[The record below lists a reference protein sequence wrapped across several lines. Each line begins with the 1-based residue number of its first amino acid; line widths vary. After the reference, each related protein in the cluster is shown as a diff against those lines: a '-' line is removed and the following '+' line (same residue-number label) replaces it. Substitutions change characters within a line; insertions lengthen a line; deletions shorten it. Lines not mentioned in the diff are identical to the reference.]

1 MVSGDAAVAERTPSR
16 RVAIVGAVIVACLL
30 GWWVY
35 AHFIERKPVPKPPP
49 AVPVTAAVATAR
61 DAPALVPAL
70 GTVLSMDVVEVMPEV
85 TGRITRIYFKQGQE
99 VEAGQK
105 LFQIDPRPYQAALEQ
120 AQGQLARD
128 KALLAEATMDLARYK
143 RLASQNSIELQT
155 YEDQKYVVGQDQG
168 TVRLDQGNVAAARV
182 NLEYCE
188 ITSPVTGRTGVI
200 QVDLGNFVQPS
211 SAAAQAASTN
221 SSSSN
226 GGSGGGSSTLA
237 GGGSGSSSGG
247 STALVAVT
255 QMEPIFVSFNVPE
268 NQLATVIENQAKGP
282 LSVAAYTAAGRLLA
296 TGTLT
301 LINNQVDTTTG
312 TILLEATFAN
322 KEQRLWP
329 NQFVSVELTE
339 FVRKGA
345 VTVPAEAV
353 MTGPDGEYV
362 YVIGADHKVKRVPVT
377 VDSNQQGIA
386 VIGKGVTAGE
396 QVVTNGQYR
405 LDDQTLV
412 SIQQPAG
419 AAPGQSAAAASATS
433 APTGSGTAAGQ

>member
-1 MVSGDAAVAERTPSR
+1 MTERARPH
-16 RVAIVGAVIVACLL
+16 RVALAGAVIVACLV
-30 GWWVY
+30 GWWIY
-35 AHFIERKPVPKPPP
+35 AHFIRRKPAPPPPP
-49 AVPVTAAVATAR
+49 AVPVTAAAATTR
-61 DAPALVPAL
+61 DVPALVPAL

-85 TGRITRIYFKQGQE
+85 TGRITRIYFKQGQD
-99 VEAGQK
+99 VKAGQK
-105 LFQIDPRPYQAALEQ
+105 LFQIDPRPYEAALEQ

-128 KALLAEATMDLARYK
+128 QALLGEATMDLARYEK
-143 RLASQNSIELQT
+143 LASQNSIQRQT

-188 ITSPVTGRTGVI
+188 VTSPVTGRTGVI

-211 SAAAQAASTN
+211 SAATQAASTN

-226 GGSGGGSSTLA
+226 GGSAAGSSSGSA

-255 QMEPIFVSFNVPE
+255 QMDPIFVSFNVPE

-282 LSVAAYTAAGRLLA
+282 LAVAAYTAGGQLLA

-301 LINNQVDTTTG
+301 LVNNQVDTTTG
-312 TILLEATFAN
+312 TVLLEATFAN
-322 KEQRLWP
+322 RQQHLWP
-329 NQFVSVELTE
+329 NEFVSVELTE
-339 FVRKGA
+339 FVRRNA
-345 VTVPAEAV
+345 VTVPAVAL

-362 YVIGADHKVKRVPVT
+362 YVVGADHKVKRVPVT

-386 VIGKGVTAGE
+386 VISKGVTAGE

-405 LDDQTLV
+405 LDDATLV
-412 SIQQPAG
+412 SIQQPQSAP
-419 AAPGQSAAAASATS
+419 PGQSSGAAAATS
-433 APTGSGTAAGQ
+433 APTGATAGRQSQ

>member
-1 MVSGDAAVAERTPSR
+1 MPTVAERTNAPR
-16 RVAIVGAVIVACLL
+16 LVLAGAAVAVGLL
-30 GWWVY
+30 GWWIYVR
-35 AHFIERKPVPKPPP
+35 FIARKPAAPPPP
-49 AVPVTAAVATAR
+49 AVPVTAAVAIAR
-61 DAPALVPAL
+61 DVPALVPAL
-70 GTVLSMDVVEVMPEV
+70 GTVLSMDVVQVMPEV
-85 TGRITRIYFKQGQE
+85 TGRITKIYFKQGQE

-105 LFQIDPRPYQAALEQ
+105 LFEIDPRPYQAALEQ

-128 KALLAEATMDLARYK
+128 RAALAEAVMDLARYR

-155 YEDQKYVVGQDQG
+155 AEDQEYVVGQDRG
-168 TVRLDQGNVAAARV
+168 TVALDEGNLAAARV

-200 QVDLGNFVQPS
+200 QVDLGNFVQPA

-226 GGSGGGSSTLA
+226 GGSA
-237 GGGSGSSSGG
+237 AGSSSGSAGSGSGGSASGG
-247 STALVAVT
+247 STPLVAVT

-282 LSVAAYTAAGRLLA
+282 LAVAAYTAGGQLLA
-296 TGTLT
+296 TGALS

-322 KEQRLWP
+322 RQQHLWP
-329 NQFVSVELTE
+329 NAFVSVELTE
-339 FVRKGA
+339 FVRKSA
-345 VTVPAEAV
+345 VTVPSVAV

-362 YVIGADHKVKRVPVT
+362 YVIGSDHKVKRVAVT
-377 VDSNQQGIA
+377 VDSDQHGIA
-386 VIGKGVTAGE
+386 VIGKGITAGE

-405 LDDQTLV
+405 LDDETLV
-412 SIQQPAG
+412 SIQQPAST
-419 AAPGQSAAAASATS
+419 APTQSSAAVSATS
-433 APTGSGTAAGQ
+433 ASTGAAAGH

>member
-1 MVSGDAAVAERTPSR
+1 MPSAAERAYAR
-16 RVAIVGAVIVACLL
+16 LAIAGAVVVVGLL
-30 GWWVY
+30 GWWIYVR
-35 AHFIERKPVPKPPP
+35 FIARKPPPPPPP
-49 AVPVTAAVATAR
+49 AVPVTAVVATAR
-61 DAPALVPAL
+61 DVPALVPAL

-105 LFQIDPRPYQAALEQ
+105 LFEIDPRPYQAALEQ

-128 KALLAEATMDLARYK
+128 RASLAEAVMDLARYRK
-143 RLASQNSIELQT
+143 LASQNSIQRQT
-155 YEDQKYVVGQDQG
+155 AEDQAYVVGQDRG
-168 TVRLDQGNVAAARV
+168 TVALDQGNVAAARV
-182 NLEYCE
+182 NLDYCQ

-200 QVDLGNFVQPS
+200 QVGLGNFVQPA

-226 GGSGGGSSTLA
+226 GGSPA
-237 GGGSGSSSGG
+237 GSSSGTAGSGSGGSASG

-268 NQLATVIENQAKGP
+268 NQLATVLENQAKGP
-282 LSVAAYTAAGRLLA
+282 LTVAAYTAGGQLLA
-296 TGTLT
+296 TGTLS

-322 KEQRLWP
+322 RQQRLWP

-339 FVRKGA
+339 FVRKSA
-345 VTVPAEAV
+345 VTVPAVAA

-362 YVIGADHKVKRVPVT
+362 YVIGSDHKVKRVPVT

-386 VIGKGVTAGE
+386 VIGKGLTAGE
-396 QVVTNGQYR
+396 EVVTNGQYR
-405 LDDQTLV
+405 LDDETLV
-412 SIQQPAG
+412 SIQQPAS
-419 AAPGQSAAAASATS
+419 ATPGQSSAAVS
-433 APTGSGTAAGQ
+433 APSASTGAAAGQ

>member
-1 MVSGDAAVAERTPSR
+1 MPTVAERTYAPR
-16 RVAIVGAVIVACLL
+16 LALAGAVVVVGLL
-30 GWWVY
+30 GWWIYVR
-35 AHFIERKPVPKPPP
+35 FIARKPPPPPPP

-61 DAPALVPAL
+61 DMPALVPAL

-85 TGRITRIYFKQGQE
+85 TGRITRIYFRQGQE
-99 VEAGQK
+99 VKAGQK
-105 LFQIDPRPYQAALEQ
+105 LFEIDPRPYQAALEQ

-128 KALLAEATMDLARYK
+128 RASLSEAVMDLARYRK
-143 RLASQNSIELQT
+143 LASQNSIQLQT
-155 YEDQKYVVGQDQG
+155 AEDQEYVVGQDRG
-168 TVRLDQGNVAAARV
+168 TVALDQGNVAAARV
-182 NLEYCE
+182 NLEYCQ

-200 QVDLGNFVQPS
+200 QVGLGNFVQPS

-226 GGSGGGSSTLA
+226 GGSPA
-237 GGGSGSSSGG
+237 GSSSGTAGSGSGGSASG

-268 NQLATVIENQAKGP
+268 NQLATVLENQAKGP
-282 LSVAAYTAAGRLLA
+282 LTVDAYTAGGQLLA
-296 TGTLT
+296 TGTLS

-322 KEQRLWP
+322 RQQRLWP

-339 FVRKGA
+339 FVRKSA
-345 VTVPAEAV
+345 VTVPAVAA

-377 VDSNQQGIA
+377 LDSNQQGIA
-386 VIGKGVTAGE
+386 VIGKGLTAGE

-412 SIQQPAG
+412 SIQQPAS
-419 AAPGQSAAAASATS
+419 ATPGQSSAAVS
-433 APTGSGTAAGQ
+433 APSASTGAAAGQ

>member
-1 MVSGDAAVAERTPSR
+1 MTERAAPR
-16 RVAIVGAVIVACLL
+16 RLALAGGVIVACLF
-30 GWWVY
+30 GWWIY
-35 AHFIERKPVPKPPP
+35 AHFIKRKPAPPPPP
-49 AVPVTAAVATAR
+49 AVPVTAAVVTAR
-61 DAPALVPAL
+61 DVPALVPAL

-85 TGRITRIYFKQGQE
+85 TGRITRIYFKQGQDVKE
-99 VEAGQK
+99 GQR
-105 LFQIDPRPYQAALEQ
+105 LFEIDPRPYEAALEQ

-128 KALLAEATMDLARYK
+128 QASLDEAIMDLARYK
-143 RLASQNSIELQT
+143 KLASQNSIELQT
-155 YEDQKYVVGQDQG
+155 YEDQKYVVGQDKG
-168 TVRLDQGNVAAARV
+168 TVRLDRGNVAAARV

-221 SSSSN
+221 ASSSS
-226 GGSGGGSSTLA
+226 GGSGGGSSSLA
-237 GGGSGSSSGG
+237 GSGSGGSSGG

-255 QMEPIFVSFNVPE
+255 QMDPIFVSFNVPE
-268 NQLATVIENQAKGP
+268 NQLATILENQAKGP
-282 LSVAAYTAAGRLLA
+282 LAVAAYTAGGQLLA

-312 TILLEATFAN
+312 TVLLEATFAN
-322 KEQRLWP
+322 RQQRLWP
-329 NQFVSVELTE
+329 NEFVSVELTE
-339 FVRKGA
+339 FVRRSA
-345 VTVPAEAV
+345 VTVPAVAL

-386 VIGKGVTAGE
+386 AISKGIAAGE

-405 LDDQTLV
+405 LDDGTLV

-419 AAPGQSAAAASATS
+419 TPPGQSSGQAAVTS
-433 APTGSGTAAGQ
+433 APAGSAAGR

>member
-1 MVSGDAAVAERTPSR
+1 MTERARPR
-16 RVAIVGAVIVACLL
+16 RLALAGAVIVACLV
-30 GWWVY
+30 GWWIY
-35 AHFIERKPVPKPPP
+35 AHFIRRKPAPPPPP
-49 AVPVTAAVATAR
+49 AVPVTAAAATTR
-61 DAPALVPAL
+61 DVPALVPAL

-85 TGRITRIYFKQGQE
+85 TGRITRIYFKQGQD
-99 VEAGQK
+99 VKAGQK
-105 LFQIDPRPYQAALEQ
+105 LFQIDPRPYEAALEQ

-128 KALLAEATMDLARYK
+128 QALLGEATMDLARYEK
-143 RLASQNSIELQT
+143 LAAQNSIQRQT

-188 ITSPVTGRTGVI
+188 VTSPVTGRTGVI

-211 SAAAQAASTN
+211 SAATQAASTN

-226 GGSGGGSSTLA
+226 GGSGAGSSAGSA
-237 GGGSGSSSGG
+237 GGGSASAGG

-255 QMEPIFVSFNVPE
+255 QMQPIFVSFNVPE
-268 NQLATVIENQAKGP
+268 NQLATILENQAKGP
-282 LSVAAYTAAGRLLA
+282 LPVAAYTPGGELLA

-329 NQFVSVELTE
+329 NQFVAVELTE
-339 FVRKGA
+339 FVRRNA

-353 MTGPDGEYV
+353 MTGPDGEYI
-362 YVIGADHKVKRVPVT
+362 YVIGADHKVKRIDVT

-386 VIGKGVTAGE
+386 VIGKGLAAGE
-396 QVVTNGQYR
+396 EVVTNGQYR
-405 LDDQTLV
+405 LDEGSLV
-412 SIQQPAG
+412 SIQQPAS
-419 AAPGQSAAAASATS
+419 APGQASAATS
-433 APTGSGTAAGQ
+433 AAPVSTGAAAER

>member
-16 RVAIVGAVIVACLL
+16 RVFIAGAVIVACLL
-30 GWWVY
+30 GWWIY
-35 AHFIERKPVPKPPP
+35 AHFIERKPAPKPPP

-105 LFQIDPRPYQAALEQ
+105 LFQIDPRPYEAALEQ
-120 AQGQLARD
+120 AEGQLARD
-128 KALLAEATMDLARYK
+128 KALLAEATMDLARYR
-143 RLASQNSIELQT
+143 RLASQNSIERQT
-155 YEDQKYVVGQDQG
+155 YEDQKYVVAQDQG
-168 TVRLDQGNVAAARV
+168 TVRLDQGNVAVARV
-182 NLEYCE
+182 NLDYCE

-200 QVDLGNFVQPS
+200 QVDLGNFVQPA
-211 SAAAQAASTN
+211 SAAEQAASTN

-226 GGSGGGSSTLA
+226 GGSAAGSSAGSA
-237 GGGSGSSSGG
+237 GGGSGSSASG

-268 NQLATVIENQAKGP
+268 NQLATVIENQAKDP
-282 LSVAAYTAAGRLLA
+282 LSVAAYTAGGELLA

-345 VTVPAEAV
+345 VTIPAEAV

-362 YVIGADHKVKRVPVT
+362 YVIGADHKVKRVVVT

-386 VIGKGVTAGE
+386 VIGKGITVGE
-396 QVVTNGQYR
+396 QVVITGQYR
-405 LDDQTLV
+405 LDDSTLV
-412 SIQQPAG
+412 SVQ
-419 AAPGQSAAAASATS
+419 
-433 APTGSGTAAGQ
+433 

>member
-1 MVSGDAAVAERTPSR
+1 MTERAAPR
-16 RVAIVGAVIVACLL
+16 RLALAGGVIVACLF
-30 GWWVY
+30 GWWIY
-35 AHFIERKPVPKPPP
+35 AHFIKRKPAPPPPP
-49 AVPVTAAVATAR
+49 AVPVTAAVVTAR
-61 DAPALVPAL
+61 DVPALVPAL

-85 TGRITRIYFKQGQE
+85 TGRITRIYFKQGQDVKE
-99 VEAGQK
+99 GQR
-105 LFQIDPRPYQAALEQ
+105 LFEIDPRPYEAALEQ

-128 KALLAEATMDLARYK
+128 QASLDEAIMDLARYK
-143 RLASQNSIELQT
+143 KLASQNSIELQT
-155 YEDQKYVVGQDQG
+155 YEDQKYVVGQDKG

-221 SSSSN
+221 ASSSS
-226 GGSGGGSSTLA
+226 GGSGGGSSSLA
-237 GGGSGSSSGG
+237 GSGSGGSSGG

-255 QMEPIFVSFNVPE
+255 QMDPIFVSFNVPE
-268 NQLATVIENQAKGP
+268 NQLATILENQAKGP
-282 LSVAAYTAAGRLLA
+282 LAVAAYTAGGQLLA

-312 TILLEATFAN
+312 TVLLEATFAN
-322 KEQRLWP
+322 RQQRLWP
-329 NQFVSVELTE
+329 NEFVSVELTE
-339 FVRKGA
+339 FVRRSA
-345 VTVPAEAV
+345 VTVPAVAL

-386 VIGKGVTAGE
+386 AISKGIAAGE

-405 LDDQTLV
+405 LDDGTLV

-419 AAPGQSAAAASATS
+419 TPPGQSSGQAAVTS
-433 APTGSGTAAGQ
+433 APAGSAAGR

>member
-1 MVSGDAAVAERTPSR
+1 MPTVAERAHSPR
-16 RVAIVGAVIVACLL
+16 LALAGAVIVVGLL
-30 GWWVY
+30 GWWIY
-35 AHFIERKPVPKPPP
+35 ARFIARKPAPAPPP

-61 DAPALVPAL
+61 DVPALVPAL
-70 GTVLSMDVVEVMPEV
+70 GTVLSMDVVEVMPQV
-85 TGRITRIYFKQGQE
+85 SGRITRIYFKQGQE
-99 VEAGQK
+99 VKAGQK
-105 LFQIDPRPYQAALEQ
+105 LFEIDPRPYAAALEQ

-128 KALLAEATMDLARYK
+128 RASLAEAVMDLARYRK
-143 RLASQNSIELQT
+143 LAAQNSIELQT
-155 YEDQKYVVGQDQG
+155 AQDQQYVVGQDRG
-168 TVRLDQGNVAAARV
+168 TVALDEGNVAAARV

-200 QVDLGNFVQPS
+200 QVDLGNFVQPA

-226 GGSGGGSSTLA
+226 GGSGAGSSAGSA
-237 GGGSGSSSGG
+237 GGGSGASASG

-268 NQLATVIENQAKGP
+268 NQLATVLENQAKGP
-282 LSVAAYTAAGRLLA
+282 LTVAAYTAAGELLA
-296 TGTLT
+296 SGTLS
-301 LINNQVDTTTG
+301 LVNNQVDTTTG

-322 KEQRLWP
+322 REQHLWP
-329 NQFVSVELTE
+329 NEFVSVELTE
-339 FVRKGA
+339 FVRKSA
-345 VTVPAEAV
+345 VTVPAVAV

-362 YVIGADHKVKRVPVT
+362 YVIGGDHKVKRVPVT

-386 VIGKGVTAGE
+386 AIKGVAVGE

-405 LDDQTLV
+405 LDDATLV

-419 AAPGQSAAAASATS
+419 AAPGQSSAAVSARSAATGAAAG
-433 APTGSGTAAGQ
+433 PNAGQ

>member
-16 RVAIVGAVIVACLL
+16 RVAIVGAVIAACLL
-30 GWWVY
+30 GWWIY
-35 AHFIERKPVPKPPP
+35 AHFIERKPAPKPPP

-105 LFQIDPRPYQAALEQ
+105 LFQIDPRPYEAALEQ

-128 KALLAEATMDLARYK
+128 EALLGEATMDLARYK
-143 RLASQNSIELQT
+143 RLASQNSIQRQT

-182 NLEYCE
+182 NLDYCE

-200 QVDLGNFVQPS
+200 QVDRGNFVQPA
-211 SAAAQAASTN
+211 SAAEQAASTN

-226 GGSGGGSSTLA
+226 GGSAAGSSAGSA
-237 GGGSGSSSGG
+237 GGGSGSAATG

-282 LSVAAYTAAGRLLA
+282 LSVAAYTAGGQLLA

-322 KEQRLWP
+322 KEQHLWP
-329 NQFVSVELTE
+329 NQFVAVELTE

-345 VTVPAEAV
+345 VTVPAQAV

-362 YVIGADHKVKRVPVT
+362 YVIGADHKVKRVVVT

-386 VIGKGVTAGE
+386 VIGKGITAGE

-405 LDDQTLV
+405 LDDSTLV
-412 SIQQPAG
+412 SIQ
-419 AAPGQSAAAASATS
+419 
-433 APTGSGTAAGQ
+433 

>member
-1 MVSGDAAVAERTPSR
+1 MPAVAKRTHPPR
-16 RVAIVGAVIVACLL
+16 LAIAGAVVVVCLL

-35 AHFIERKPVPKPPP
+35 ARFIARKPAPPPPP
-49 AVPVTAAVATAR
+49 AVPVTAAIATTR
-61 DAPALVPAL
+61 DVPALVPAL

-99 VEAGQK
+99 VKAGQK
-105 LFQIDPRPYQAALEQ
+105 LFEIDPRPYQAALEQ

-128 KALLAEATMDLARYK
+128 RASLAEAVMDLARYRK
-143 RLASQNSIELQT
+143 LAAQNSIELQT
-155 YEDQKYVVGQDQG
+155 AQDQEYVVGQDRG
-168 TVRLDQGNVAAARV
+168 TVTLDEGNLAAARV

-188 ITSPVTGRTGVI
+188 ITSPVSGRTGVI
-200 QVDLGNFVQPS
+200 QVDLGNFVQPA

-221 SSSSN
+221 SSSSS
-226 GGSGGGSSTLA
+226 GGSGGGSSSLA
-237 GGGSGSSSGG
+237 GGGSGSSASGG

-282 LSVAAYTAAGRLLA
+282 LTVAVYSAGGQLLA
-296 TGTLT
+296 TGKLS

-322 KEQRLWP
+322 ERQRLWP
-329 NQFVSVELTE
+329 NEFVSVELTE
-339 FVRKGA
+339 FVRRNA
-345 VTVPAEAV
+345 VTVPAVAV

-362 YVIGADHKVKRVPVT
+362 YVIGSDHKVTRVTVT

-386 VIGKGVTAGE
+386 VIGKGLAAGE
-396 QVVTNGQYR
+396 QVVTTGQYR
-405 LDDQTLV
+405 LDDATLV
-412 SIQQPAG
+412 SIRQPAS
-419 AAPGQSAAAASATS
+419 AAPGQPSTAASATS
-433 APTGSGTAAGQ
+433 APTGAATGQ